1 MCVCGSQIFLKN
13 KSETKKCIVKLA
25 NLQKCTHTRAVV
37 VMYVVLNWIGLDVLT
52 RMVDGFKAAL
62 L

>member
-13 KSETKKCIVKLA
+13 KSETKKCIV
-25 NLQKCTHTRAVV
+25 NWQICRSGTHTRAVV
-37 VMYVVLNWIGLDVLT
+37 VMYLVLDWIGLDVLT